1 MRITLAQINV
11 TAGDL
16 DGNAAR
22 IVEAVQT
29 AAREGADLVVLP
41 EMSLTGYPPHD
52 LLQRTAFVE
61 ATQQALSHVAAHA
74 APEVGVLIGAPVP
87 NDTGTGKPLYNTAR
101 LYEGGALKAEVHK
114 ALLPT
119 YDVFDERRYFEPGD
133 ATGVVEWRGM
143 RLGIHVCEDMWNEP
157 TWNEPTSHLMSRA
170 ADGAQPRRL
179 YDRDPVADLAEEGVD
194 LFINLS
200 AAPYTVGKHADRTR
214 RIEALCREHERPFL
228 LCNLVGASTEVV
240 FDGDSRVHDA
250 QGTLLACAA
259 PFDESLVHVD
269 VSESEREEGEE
280 APITASAEPARDAD
294 RSDLHGLHDTL
305 VTGIRD
311 YVRKTDGFENV
322 LVGLSGGIDSAVT
335 CALAVEALGPEHV
348 LGVTLPSEISL
359 QGSVTDSAELAANL
373 GIGFRGISI
382 APAMKAFESMLE
394 GTFEGTEAGV
404 TEENLQ
410 ARARGATLMALS
422 NKFGPLLLATGN
434 KSELAVGY
442 ATLYGDMSGS
452 LAPLADVWKTQVYDL
467 ARHVNARAGREVIP
481 QSILD
486 KPPSAELR
494 PGQRDTDALPPYEVL
509 DDVLQR
515 YLDRD
520 HDADAIARATGLD
533 ADLVVDLLD
542 RVDRAEFK
550 RQQAPPGLRV
560 STSAFGSGRRMPVT
574 MSWERASTE
583 AVGA

>member
-240 FDGDSRVHDA
+240 FDGDSRVHDD

-259 PFDESLVHVD
+259 PFEESLVHVD
-269 VSESEREEGEE
+269 VSGEGEE
-280 APITASAEPARDAD
+280 EASITASAEPARDAD
-294 RSDLHGLHDTL
+294 RSDLHGLHDAL

-348 LGVTLPSEISL
+348 LGVTLPSEISS

-373 GIGFRGISI
+373 GIGFQGISI

-434 KSELAVGY
+434 KS
-442 ATLYGDMSGS
+442 
-452 LAPLADVWKTQVYDL
+452 

-550 RQQAPPGLRV
+550 RRQAPPGLRV